1 VGRINNPE
9 TCNREGNTM
18 QRQMKKTI
26 RKPRRSAGTTTDL
39 RTRRARKA
47 ALRDRANPWREN
59 ALTEEGHHEGAL
71 AAPSEEVSAV
81 EVPHEEVH
89 HDFDGPT
96 ADDALGLYLQQ
107 MGNIPLLTR
116 AQELELSQRLEQVR
130 ARYRH
135 AVLFN
140 WSVLARVV
148 EVFQRIHQGE
158 ASLERMVD
166 VFPGLG
172 LTAERIRARLA
183 RHLNKLRRLRAEA
196 DEEAGTPAARRRLRK
211 AVTLAE
217 ELSPRTELVD
227 EWLNTLQGQAAR
239 MAELTQHIASRW
251 LSREQRSPARAELRA
266 LTAEVQATPDEL
278 QRLLRV
284 ARRRQVIYKKVRSE
298 LASANLRLVVSV
310 AKRYRGRGLPF
321 ADLIQ
326 EGNSGLMRAVDKFDY
341 RLGFKFGTYATWWIR
356 QAVTRALHDLSRMVR
371 VPCHQV
377 GMLAN
382 VERVQNEL
390 TIKLGREPR
399 HDEVAKALGIKP
411 EDLRALRV
419 AGRPPVSLDEP
430 HGTGDDDSLQDF
442 LDDKAA
448 DNPGEAADQGLLK
461 DRIDEALRCLAPR
474 DREVLELRFG
484 LKDGRAR
491 TLDEVAHAF
500 GITRERI
507 RQIESRGLDK
517 LRQPERSDSLAE
529 FAGI

>member
-1 VGRINNPE
+1 
-9 TCNREGNTM
+9 M
-18 QRQMKKTI
+18 QRQTKKTI
-26 RKPRRSAGTTTDL
+26 RKPRRPGSTTDL
-39 RTRRARKA
+39 RTRRAQTVA
-47 ALRDRANPWREN
+47 VRDHQNPWRDSSFV
-59 ALTEEGHHEGAL
+59 EETHHAEPLPAR
-71 AAPSEEVSAV
+71 AEEFSTA
-81 EVPHEEVH
+81 EVH

-116 AQELELSQRLEQVR
+116 EQELELSQRLERVR

-135 AVLFN
+135 AVLWN
-140 WSVLARVV
+140 WSVLARVI
-148 EVFQRIHQGE
+148 ETFERIHEGE
-158 ASLERMVD
+158 MSLERMVD

-172 LTAERIRARLA
+172 LTADRIRGRLT
-183 RHLNKLRRLRAEA
+183 RHLNKLRKLHAAAEV
-196 DEEAGTPAARRRLRK
+196 DPETVTPTARRRLRT
-211 AVTLAE
+211 AVRLAE
-217 ELSPRTELVD
+217 ELSPRTELLD
-227 EWLNTLQGQAAR
+227 DWLKTLEGQVVG
-239 MAELTQHIASRW
+239 MTELVKQITSRW
-251 LSREQRSPARAELRA
+251 LTREERSRARAELRA
-266 LTAEVQATPDEL
+266 LTAQVKANVEDL
-278 QRLLRV
+278 NRLVRV
-284 ARRRQVIYKKVRSE
+284 ARRRKGLYKKVRSE

-382 VERVQNEL
+382 VERAQNEL

-399 HDEVAKALGIKP
+399 PEEVAKALKIKP

-419 AGRPPVSLDEP
+419 AGRPPVSLDEA

-442 LDDKAA
+442 LDDKTA
-448 DNPGEAADQGLLK
+448 DNPGEAADQSLLK
-461 DRIDEALRCLAPR
+461 GRIDEALRCLAPR
-474 DREVLELRFG
+474 DREVIELRFG

-517 LRQPERSDSLAE
+517 LRQPERSDNLAE
-529 FAGI
+529 FAGN

>member
-1 VGRINNPE
+1 
-9 TCNREGNTM
+9 M
-18 QRQMKKTI
+18 QQQPKKTI
-26 RKPRRSAGTTTDL
+26 RQPRRPGSTTDL
-39 RTRRARKA
+39 RTRRAGKSA
-47 ALRDRANPWREN
+47 VRDHQNPWRDGN
-59 ALTEEGHHEGAL
+59 FMEEHHHAGTL
-71 AAPSEEVSAV
+71 AAPA
-81 EVPHEEVH
+81 EEVH

-116 AQELELSQRLEQVR
+116 EKELELSQRLERVR

-135 AVLFN
+135 AALWS
-140 WSVLARVV
+140 WSVLARVI
-148 EVFQRIHQGE
+148 ETFERIHEGE
-158 ASLERMVD
+158 VSLERMVD

-172 LTAERIRARLA
+172 LTADRIRARLA
-183 RHLNKLRRLRAEA
+183 RHLNKLRRLHVEA
-196 DEEAGTPAARRRLRK
+196 QSDPETGTPAARRRLRI
-211 AVTLAE
+211 AVRLAE
-217 ELSPRTELVD
+217 QLSPRTELVD
-227 EWLNTLQGQAAR
+227 QWLNALESQAAHGTKLEEQSG
-239 MAELTQHIASRW
+239 ARW
-251 LSREQRSPARAELRA
+251 LAREERSRARAELRD
-266 LTAEVQATPDEL
+266 LTAQLKASREEL
-278 QRLLRV
+278 NRLVRV
-284 ARRRQVIYKKVRSE
+284 ARRRQALYKKVRSE

-382 VERVQNEL
+382 VERAQNEL

-399 HDEVAKALGIKP
+399 PEEVAKALKIKP

-419 AGRPPVSLDEP
+419 AGRAPVSLDEP
-430 HGTGDDDSLQDF
+430 HGTGDEDSLQEF
-442 LDDKAA
+442 LDDKTA
-448 DNPGEAADQGLLK
+448 DNPGEAADRSLLK
-461 DRIDEALRCLAPR
+461 GRIDEALRCLAPR
-474 DREVLELRFG
+474 DREVIELRFG

-491 TLDEVAHAF
+491 TLDEVASAF

-529 FAGI
+529 LAGM

>member
-1 VGRINNPE
+1 
-9 TCNREGNTM
+9 M
-18 QRQMKKTI
+18 QRQTKKNI
-26 RKPRRSAGTTTDL
+26 RMARRPGATTDL

-47 ALRDRANPWREN
+47 AVREPQNPWRDSAFAEEIQQT
-59 ALTEEGHHEGAL
+59 TE
-71 AAPSEEVSAV
+71 PST
-81 EVPHEEVH
+81 PHEHLAPVETH
-89 HDFDGPT
+89 HDFDGPS

-116 AQELELSQRLEQVR
+116 DQELELAQRLERVR
-130 ARYRH
+130 GRYRR
-135 AVLFN
+135 AVLYN
-140 WSVLARVV
+140 WSVLTKVI
-148 EVFQRIHQGE
+148 ETFERIHEGE
-158 ASLERMVD
+158 ATLERMVD

-172 LTAERIRARLA
+172 LTADRIRGRLT
-183 RHLNKLRRLRAEA
+183 RHLNKLRKLHAEA
-196 DEEAGTPAARRRLRK
+196 QTNAHEADTRSARRKLRQ
-211 AVTLAE
+211 AVRLAE

-227 EWLNTLQGQAAR
+227 EWLKGLHAMAAR
-239 MAELTQHIASRW
+239 MAELARQIGSRW
-251 LSREQRSPARAELRA
+251 LTRQERAGSKAELH
-266 LTAEVQATPDEL
+266 EL
-278 QRLLRV
+278 AAQVKASPEELARLVRV
-284 ARRRQVIYKKVRSE
+284 ARHRQAIYKQARSE

-382 VERVQNEL
+382 VEKAQNEL
-390 TIKLGREPR
+390 TVKLGREPR
-399 HDEVAKALGIKP
+399 PEEVAKALGITA

-442 LDDKAA
+442 LDDKTA
-448 DNPGEAADQGLLK
+448 DNPGEAADQSLLK
-461 DRIDEALRCLAPR
+461 GRIDEALRCLPPR
-474 DREVLELRFG
+474 DREVIELRFG

-491 TLDEVAHAF
+491 TLDEVARAF

-517 LRQPERSDSLAE
+517 LRQPERSDSLSE
-529 FAGI
+529 FAGM

>member
-1 VGRINNPE
+1 
-9 TCNREGNTM
+9 M
-18 QRQMKKTI
+18 QRQTKKTI
-26 RKPRRSAGTTTDL
+26 RKPRRKPGATTDL
-39 RTRRARKA
+39 RTRRNRTAMAR
-47 ALRDRANPWREN
+47 DPQNPWRESFAEENRHN
-59 ALTEEGHHEGAL
+59 AALPVPHDDLAPTEAHHET
-71 AAPSEEVSAV
+71 
-81 EVPHEEVH
+81 EVH

-96 ADDALGLYLQQ
+96 ADDALGVYLQQ
-107 MGNIPLLTR
+107 MGNIPLLSR
-116 AQELELSQRLEQVR
+116 EQELTLAQRLERVR

-135 AVLFN
+135 AVLWN
-140 WSVLARVV
+140 WSVLARVIDTF
-148 EVFQRIHQGE
+148 ERIHEGE
-158 ASLERMVD
+158 ATLERMVD

-172 LTAERIRARLA
+172 LTADRIRARLV

-196 DEEAGTPAARRRLRK
+196 DSDQDTATPVARRRLRQ

-217 ELSPRTELVD
+217 ELSPRTELLD
-227 EWLNTLQGQAAR
+227 EWLKTLASQAAR
-239 MAELTQHIASRW
+239 MAKLADQIASRW
-251 LSREQRSPARAELRA
+251 LPREERGQAKAELRA
-266 LTAEVQATPDEL
+266 LTAALMVRPEEL
-278 QRLLRV
+278 ERLVRI
-284 ARRRQVIYKKVRSE
+284 ARRRQTIYKQVRSE

-382 VERVQNEL
+382 VERTQNEL

-399 HDEVAKALGIKP
+399 QDEVAKALGIKA
-411 EDLRALRV
+411 EDLRTLRV

-442 LDDKAA
+442 LDDKTA
-448 DNPGEAADQGLLK
+448 DNPGEAADHSLLK
-461 DRIDEALRCLAPR
+461 GRIDEALRCLAPR
-474 DREVLELRFG
+474 DREVIELRFG

-529 FAGI
+529 FAAM